1 MYVFFQV
8 QNETTNKIQ
17 TRARINRSGTNL
29 KEKGMEEKK
38 KKKEEEEEE
47 TNPNQCSHV
56 NIFPNLAR
64 NE

>member
-17 TRARINRSGTNL
+17 TRARINRNGTNL

-38 KKKEEEEEE
+38 KKKEKEKRRRRTE
-47 TNPNQCSHV
+47 
-56 NIFPNLAR
+56 
-64 NE
+64 